1 MKCESVCLYVY
12 VNVTQTIDL
21 DEGKTAITK
30 KHDHQYASCMW
41 TQKLQEMFFRIA
53 INSLTSVNANLPQ
66 APHLST
72 LEAKGS
78 YRLYL
83 FLSPLFP
90 MHHNN
95 NFIMSLVLLSHVF
108 RKEKEIAKKTNRH
121 WVRGSSG

>member
-30 KHDHQYASCMW
+30 KRDHQYASCMW

-66 APHLST
+66 APHLLT

-90 MHHNN
+90 MNHNN
-95 NFIMSLVLLSHVF
+95 NFVMSLFCYRMASW
-108 RKEKEIAKKTNRH
+108 KEKKRGKKIRLFGALT
-121 WVRGSSG
+121 